1 MYSVTAIY
9 PPIGF
14 SERGRRDNNED
25 YVLPAPG
32 KAVIQDRLFIVCD
45 GVGGAQRG
53 ELASL
58 LAGEAMFRY
67 FKTHPNVPVTA
78 PFVRSALQSVEEA
91 FDQAIASEPDANLT
105 GMSTTLTVLSLHDQG
120 VTIGHV
126 GDSRVYHIRGEAIL
140 HQTTD
145 HSLVNELIR
154 AKQITPEEALSHPRR
169 NVITR
174 AIQGSGR
181 PSSIT
186 VYITQDIAPDDY
198 FFLCTD
204 GVLECLKNEDLLR
217 IVSTATLTDSQKVS
231 HILRTCSDGSRDNYS
246 GYLIR
251 VAEVMPLAPLPDPV
265 EPMAQPSP
273 HALPRHSAQPSSQP
287 LPTHPAQSATQANQP
302 LVQPSPQ
309 PSPQPMTQ
317 APPVRPAM
325 PTSQPEPA
333 AGEFSFLIDDDTP
346 PERGW
351 LQRLFS

>member
-32 KAVIQDRLFIVCD
+32 KAGLNDRLFIVCD

-67 FKTHPNVPVTA
+67 FKNHPAEAVTA
-78 PFVRSALQSVEEA
+78 PFVRSALLTVEEA
-91 FDQAIASEPDANLT
+91 FDEAIASEPEANLA
-105 GMSTTLTVLSLHDQG
+105 GMSTTLTVLSLHEQG
-120 VTIGHV
+120 VTIGHI
-126 GDSRVYHIRGEAIL
+126 GDSRVYHIRGEQVL

-145 HSLVNELIR
+145 HSLVNELVR

-186 VYITQDIAPDDY
+186 VYITQDVAPGDY

-204 GVLECLKNEDLLR
+204 GVLECLNNEALLR
-217 IVSTATLTDSQKVS
+217 ILSTHTLTDSQKVS
-231 HILRTCSDGSRDNYS
+231 HILRACTDGSRDNFS

-251 VAEVMPLAPLPDPV
+251 VADVIPLAPLPDPAD
-265 EPMAQPSP
+265 E
-273 HALPRHSAQPSSQP
+273 LP
-287 LPTHPAQSATQANQP
+287 PASEHVP
-302 LVQPSPQ
+302 K
-309 PSPQPMTQ
+309 
-317 APPVRPAM
+317 
-325 PTSQPEPA
+325 PA
-333 AGEFSFLIDDDTP
+333 APHVAPTTDVPAPASVPETSNEFSLLLDDPTP
-346 PERGW
+346 RERGW

>member
-9 PPIGF
+9 PPVGF

-25 YVLPAPG
+25 YVLPIPG
-32 KAVIQDRLFIVCD
+32 KAFIQDRLFIVCD

-67 FKTHPNVPVTA
+67 FKMHPGEAITA
-78 PFVRSALQSVEEA
+78 PFVRSALQAVEEA
-91 FDQAIASEPDANLT
+91 FDQAIADEPEANLS

-126 GDSRVYHIRGEAIL
+126 GDSRVYHIRGETIL

-145 HSLVNELIR
+145 HSLVNELVR
-154 AKQITPEEALSHPRR
+154 AKQITPEEALNHPRR

-204 GVLECLKNEDLLR
+204 GVLECLTNEALLR
-217 IVSTATLTDSQKVS
+217 ILSTNTLSDAQKIS
-231 HILRTCSDGSRDNYS
+231 HVLRACSDGSRDNFS

-251 VAEVMPLAPLPDPV
+251 VAEVASLAPLPDPDFV
-265 EPMAQPSP
+265 QHPPQMQPP
-273 HALPRHSAQPSSQP
+273 QVQPYNAPTP
-287 LPTHPAQSATQANQP
+287 LPP
-302 LVQPSPQ
+302 PSVPE
-309 PSPQPMTQ
+309 
-317 APPVRPAM
+317 
-325 PTSQPEPA
+325 PTSND
-333 AGEFSFLIDDDTP
+333 FSLLLDDP
-346 PERGW
+346 IPRERGW